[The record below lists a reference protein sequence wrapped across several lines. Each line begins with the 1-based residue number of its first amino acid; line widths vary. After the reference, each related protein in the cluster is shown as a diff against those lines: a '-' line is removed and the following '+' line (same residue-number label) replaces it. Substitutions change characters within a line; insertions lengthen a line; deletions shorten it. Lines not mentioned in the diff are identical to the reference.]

1 MEMKHLVD
9 FTENDDQFAEILVKT
24 GLKKN
29 YAKVL
34 VYLAKNKNLTSRDI
48 ERGTDLRQP
57 EVSIAINHLRK
68 RGWVKI
74 SNLLTEN
81 KGRPVKLYTLHVSI
95 QDILNEIESE
105 KSEDFQQYIDL
116 LNLARK
122 FIT

>member
-9 FTENDDQFAEILVKT
+9 FTENDDNFAEILVKT

-81 KGRPVKLYTLHVSI
+81 KGRTVKLYTLHVSI

-122 FIT
+122 FIS